1 MDKKKFNG
9 YPMEKKSYSVPMV
22 RVLLQPEEKRIE
34 LPRHK
39 VKTVLRLLDALAI
52 RPGTAIVA
60 RGSELLTPDRLTE
73 PGDELLVRK
82 VTSAG

>member
-1 MDKKKFNG
+1 
-9 YPMEKKSYSVPMV
+9 MV
-22 RVLLQPEEKRIE
+22 HVLLQPEETVVE

-39 VKTVLRLLDALAI
+39 VKTVLRLLEMLGI

-60 RGSELLTPDRLTE
+60 RGSELLTPDRAIE
-73 PGDELLVRK
+73 PEDRLLVRK

>member
-1 MDKKKFNG
+1 MQEELRT
-9 YPMEKKSYSVPMV
+9 PPPMV
-22 RVLLQPEEKRIE
+22 RVRLQPEEKIVE

-39 VKTVLRLLDALAI
+39 VKSVMTLLRALGI

-60 RGSELLTPDRLTE
+60 RGRELLTPDRAVL

>member
-1 MDKKKFNG
+1 
-9 YPMEKKSYSVPMV
+9 MV
-22 RVLLQPEEKRIE
+22 RVRLQPEEKIVE

-39 VKTVLRLLDALAI
+39 VKSVMTLLRALDI

-60 RGSELLTPDRLTE
+60 RGRELLTPDRAVL